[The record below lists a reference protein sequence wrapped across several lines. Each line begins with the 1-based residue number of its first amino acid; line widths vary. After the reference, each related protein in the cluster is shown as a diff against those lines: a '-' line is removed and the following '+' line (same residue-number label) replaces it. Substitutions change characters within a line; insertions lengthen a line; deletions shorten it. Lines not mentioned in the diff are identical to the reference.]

1 MKLIPFTTK
10 NAPHQAQ
17 PRRSSQP
24 WIIFRKSGIIQ
35 MNMALVQQLRIV
47 DGDRVVLYQDA
58 DYPSDWYISRS
69 SNPAAFRVTLFKT
82 RGSIQSNQLVGL
94 VAAAIGIN
102 KSTTPPQNFRIPV
115 ALFPAKEEIF
125 ALCTAKV
132 KMI

>member
-1 MKLIPFTTK
+1 MKLITFTTK

-24 WIIFRKSGIIQ
+24 WIIFRKSGFIQ

-69 SNPAAFRVTLFKT
+69 SNPAAFRVTLSKT

-94 VAAAIGIN
+94 VAAAIGIS
-102 KSTTPPQNFRIPV
+102 KSTTPPPEFSHPRRAVPGQGGNLRP
-115 ALFPAKEEIF
+115 LH
-125 ALCTAKV
+125 CQG
-132 KMI
+132 